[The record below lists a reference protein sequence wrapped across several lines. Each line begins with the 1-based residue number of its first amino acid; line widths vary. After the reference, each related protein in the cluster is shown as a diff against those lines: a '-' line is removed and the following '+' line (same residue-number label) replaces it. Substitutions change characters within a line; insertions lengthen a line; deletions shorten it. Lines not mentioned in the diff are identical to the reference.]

1 MDWDK
6 LFYEEKRERDANYD
20 PVLRWQ
26 HLQETITWAE
36 ENMPPHLQRNR
47 PANRIAE
54 ERRKNSHL
62 SQASTKANEGN

>member
-1 MDWDK
+1 MNWDE
-6 LFYEEKRERDANYD
+6 LLREENRKRDANYD

-26 HLQETITWAE
+26 HIQETITWAE

-54 ERRKNSHL
+54 EQRKNGKPTFGGSP
-62 SQASTKANEGN
+62 S